1 MEKEKE
7 DLFYH
12 ADTKIYIEF
21 IKTRL
26 ESVMPEVH
34 RQVKVYE
41 DKLKTGKLTDF
52 PKSNPLFS

>member
-1 MEKEKE
+1 MEKEN
-7 DLFYH
+7 LFYP
-12 ADTKIYIEF
+12 ADIKIYIEF

-26 ESVMPEVH
+26 ESAMPEVH

-52 PKSNPLFS
+52 PKRNPLFN